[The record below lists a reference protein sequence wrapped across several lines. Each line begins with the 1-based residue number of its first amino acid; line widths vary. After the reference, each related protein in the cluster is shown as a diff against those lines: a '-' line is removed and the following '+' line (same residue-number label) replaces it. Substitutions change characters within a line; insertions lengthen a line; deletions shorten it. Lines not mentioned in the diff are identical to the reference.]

1 MNLNN
6 LTFFILIFIEFHS
19 IICFECPIN
28 TYDVEEPVN
37 LIALGDWGGIN
48 RSIHFILIHSS
59 FLFNY

>member
-1 MNLNN
+1 MKLNN
-6 LTFFILIFIEFHS
+6 LAFFIFILIEFHS

-48 RSIHFILIHSS
+48 RSI
-59 FLFNY
+59 LF